1 MPSVLLVDDSPVIL
15 KAVQAMLPQRSD
27 ITVVGAVL
35 SLTEAIQVN
44 DDFHPDV
51 TVLDLSMTVE
61 EEPKRR
67 ADELVGDSKTVVL
80 MNLLPDLDTKP
91 LPAATTTEV
100 LIAELSGDEKIVA
113 ASTGRG
119 GNY

>member
-1 MPSVLLVDDSPVIL
+1 MPSVLLVDNSPVIL
-15 KAVQAMLPQRSD
+15 KAVPAMLLQYSA

-35 SLTEAIQVN
+35 PLAEAIQVN

-51 TVLDLSMTVE
+51 TVPDLNMTVE

-67 ADELVGDSKTVVL
+67 ADEFVGDSKTVVL
-80 MNLLPDLDTKP
+80 MNLLPDLDMKP

-100 LIAELSGDEKIVA
+100 LIAELSGDEKIVG
-113 ASTGRG
+113 ASAGHG